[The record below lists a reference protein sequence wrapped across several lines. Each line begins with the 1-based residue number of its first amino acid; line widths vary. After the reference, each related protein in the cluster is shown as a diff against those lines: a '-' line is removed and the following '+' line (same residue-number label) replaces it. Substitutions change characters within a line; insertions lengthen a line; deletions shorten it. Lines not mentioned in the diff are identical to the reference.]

1 MENLKLKTTSL
12 LWNIPDVSL
21 YEKTTKAK
29 RQKTK
34 RVLPWYYWWPEI
46 LNDLVNWFLVPLS
59 FFYGWVY
66 ILWVVFTDT
75 PYFTHSV
82 WVCVNIYSTLK
93 MFTYTPYY
101 THPIIHTRFEC
112 VWIYIAHSRC
122 LLTHPVIPTWFE
134 SVNIY
139 NTLGLSVCVCMY
151 NRVCELVFI
160 YFLLL
165 FDFLNK
171 LSSHSSPMAMPHLN
185 FFNQRYSIVYS
196 WNCFVTFYFF
206 CY

>member
-112 VWIYIAHSRC
+112 VWIYKAHSSC
-122 LLTHPVIPTWFE
+122 LLTHPVIHTWFE
-134 SVNIY
+134 SVSIY
-139 NTLGLSVCVCMY
+139 ITHSVW
-151 NRVCELVFI
+151 
-160 YFLLL
+160 
-165 FDFLNK
+165 
-171 LSSHSSPMAMPHLN
+171 
-185 FFNQRYSIVYS
+185 VYVWICITGYVS
-196 WNCFVTFYFF
+196 
-206 CY
+206 

>member
-59 FFYGWVY
+59 FF
-66 ILWVVFTDT
+66 FTDE
-75 PYFTHSV
+75 YRFFEWCLLTHL
-82 WVCVNIYSTLK
+82 TL
-93 MFTYTPYY
+93 
-101 THPIIHTRFEC
+101 HTRFEC
-112 VWIYIAHSRC
+112 VWIYIALKMFTYPPYYTHSVWVC
-122 LLTHPVIPTWFE
+122 VNTYSTLKVFTYTPCYTHLVWE
-134 SVNIY
+134 CVNIY
-139 NTLGLSVCVCMY
+139 NTLGFSVCVNMY

-160 YFLLL
+160 YILLL

-185 FFNQRYSIVYS
+185 FFNQRCSIVYS

>member
-66 ILWVVFTDT
+66 ILWVVFTNT
-75 PYFTHSV
+75 PYFTQSV

-93 MFTYTPYY
+93 VFTYTPCY
-101 THPIIHTRFEC
+101 THLVWEC
-112 VWIYIAHSRC
+112 
-122 LLTHPVIPTWFE
+122 
-134 SVNIY
+134 VNIY
-139 NTLGLSVCVCMY
+139 NTLGLSVCVNMY

-160 YFLLL
+160 FILLL

>member
-66 ILWVVFTDT
+66 ILWVVFTNT

-101 THPIIHTRFEC
+101 THSVWVCVNIYSTLKVFTYTPCYTHLVWEC
-112 VWIYIAHSRC
+112 
-122 LLTHPVIPTWFE
+122 
-134 SVNIY
+134 VNIY
-139 NTLGLSVCVCMY
+139 NTLGLSVCVNMS

-160 YFLLL
+160 FILLL